1 MIELDASVIKQMLDL
16 FPKCLNKRSKQVIEM
31 RYGLNG
37 NSKKTLQ
44 QIGGVFGV
52 CRERIRQIEKKA
64 IRKLKHPSR
73 LNKILETQCQH

>member
-1 MIELDASVIKQMLDL
+1 MFELDASVIEQILEL
-16 FPKCLNKRSKQVIEM
+16 FPKCLNIRSKQIVEM

-37 NSKKTLQ
+37 NSKNTLQ
-44 QIGGVFGV
+44 QIGDMFGV

-73 LNKILETQCQH
+73 LNKILETQCQR